1 MTELE
6 FLRNRVSTL
15 DSTLETAVSELRA
28 MLDRSNAHL
37 KPALRHSND
46 AERRIREARGHIVKL
61 LDLIATDTPSDSV
74 PHVEIEA
81 REWVRL
87 DGVRNTT

>member
-1 MTELE
+1 MTELD
-6 FLRNRVSTL
+6 FLRNRV
-15 DSTLETAVSELRA
+15 STLETAVSELRA

-61 LDLIATDTPSDSV
+61 LDLLNNEAPSGAIPYVAERDAQAWLDASADGDDT
-74 PHVEIEA
+74 
-81 REWVRL
+81 
-87 DGVRNTT
+87 T

>member
-46 AERRIREARGHIVKL
+46 AERRIREARGHLWKVLVVASPIRDERGRVPMPIFNAVQWL
-61 LDLIATDTPSDSV
+61 ENDEAATT
-74 PHVEIEA
+74 
-81 REWVRL
+81 
-87 DGVRNTT
+87 